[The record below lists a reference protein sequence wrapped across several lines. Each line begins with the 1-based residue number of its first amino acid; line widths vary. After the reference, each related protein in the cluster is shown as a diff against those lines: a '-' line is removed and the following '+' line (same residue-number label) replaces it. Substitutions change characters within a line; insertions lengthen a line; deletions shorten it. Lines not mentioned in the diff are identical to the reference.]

1 MGKLTEHLVE
11 FEERLGVGLEQ
22 VLKRD
27 VVPAWCD
34 HRPLRTA
41 LRGGVMAERGRGR
54 VGSALC
60 MVETSYAISRPSFVR
75 PGARSCTVCSV
86 VGNT

>member
-34 HRPLRTA
+34 HRSLRTA

-54 VGSALC
+54 GLAARCVWLRLL
-60 MVETSYAISRPSFVR
+60 TSYRGRPLYDR
-75 PGARSCTVCSV
+75 EH
-86 VGNT
+86 